1 MLGAEFSIR
10 DFVARRG
17 AFNPLAKAH
26 LQDYNFRNK
35 AAPFCLAGGLAVV
48 LDNPRD

>member
-1 MLGAEFSIR
+1 MLGAKFSIR
-10 DFVARRG
+10 YYAARKG
-17 AFNPLAKAH
+17 DFNPLAKDH